1 MNTPTPNRKKLVYNG
16 QKELDSRI
24 ERLAKSGW
32 KVITTQICYQA
43 RGKKVHI
50 AELIKE

>member
-1 MNTPTPNRKKLVYNG
+1 MNTPTPNRKKLVYGG

-24 ERLAKSGW
+24 ARLKNSGW
-32 KVITTQICYQA
+32 KVITTQICYKA

>member
-1 MNTPTPNRKKLVYNG
+1 MNTPTTNRKKLVYGG
-16 QKELDSRI
+16 QKELDSHI
-24 ERLAKSGW
+24 ARLVKSGW
-32 KVITTQICYQA
+32 KVITPQICYKA